1 MISGEL
7 LYIVPGSPVLHD
19 RELETVGLFEAHA
32 RPRVARS
39 RGGARAA
46 EVNECEQLP
55 SVLSDTR
62 VRRALWT
69 HLGCSKLY
77 EIAASDFDLAVQVA
91 MWSWEFKQG
100 ILSYRGEGSM
110 YDTRTSASRAPE
122 SQSRPSVAV

>member
-62 VRRALWT
+62 EASAVDSSACRHST
-69 HLGCSKLY
+69 KLQ
-77 EIAASDFDLAVQVA
+77 QV
-91 MWSWEFKQG
+91 
-100 ILSYRGEGSM
+100 
-110 YDTRTSASRAPE
+110 TST
-122 SQSRPSVAV
+122 

>member
-1 MISGEL
+1 MIVSW
-7 LYIVPGSPVLHD
+7 
-19 RELETVGLFEAHA
+19 RRGLFEAHA

-55 SVLSDTR
+55 SVLSDTL
-62 VRRALWT
+62 RRALWT
-69 HLGCSKLY
+69 HLLQHSIY
-77 EIAASDFDLAVQVA
+77 EIAASDFDLVQVA

-122 SQSRPSVAV
+122 SQSRPSVAYDTLINRMRPTG